1 MTASPPKVGAIAAP
15 ATALLTVENLFVNLR
30 GPNGITP
37 LVKGVSFTLTK
48 GETLAI
54 AGESGSGK
62 SITSLALMG
71 LLPAPAVFLGQGEMR
86 LGNLDLATLS
96 DRQMND
102 IRGSR
107 IAMIFQDP
115 MTSLNPVMKIGMQL
129 IEAIKT
135 HLGSANSD
143 ATEMALRALR
153 AVKIT
158 LPEQR
163 MGQYPHE
170 LSGGMRQRVMIAMA
184 LALKPQILIADEPT
198 TALDVTVQREI
209 LDLLRDLKSE
219 FGTAIILITHDMGV
233 VAEMADRVLIMRHG
247 EIVEQGSVR
256 DIFHRPTHSYTQ
268 SLLAAVPKIGHGTR
282 QRPLTSDQDEIVA
295 EVRNISVKYTT
306 GQSFWGGAHKIFHAV
321 SDVSFQIKRGETLA
335 LVGESGCGKST
346 VAKALVGLTPFEGS
360 INIGGKSFAQCTKA
374 AAKALR
380 KKVQIVFQDPMAALD
395 PRMMVKALIAEPL
408 VIHNIGTPASRQA
421 EVLDLVLKVGLLEE
435 HLDRYP
441 HEFSGGQRQRICI
454 ARALALKPDLIV
466 ADEAVSALD
475 VSVQATVL
483 DLLTS
488 LQKEFGIAILF
499 ISHDLAVVENIC
511 DRVAVMHHGVI
522 VETGTREQ
530 IFFDPQH
537 SYTQKLLA
545 AVPVPDPDYRQAA
558 AKKAQL

>member
-1 MTASPPKVGAIAAP
+1 
-15 ATALLTVENLFVNLR
+15 
-30 GPNGITP
+30 
-37 LVKGVSFTLTK
+37 
-48 GETLAI
+48 
-54 AGESGSGK
+54 
-62 SITSLALMG
+62 
-71 LLPAPAVFLGQGEMR
+71 
-86 LGNLDLATLS
+86 
-96 DRQMND
+96 
-102 IRGSR
+102 
-107 IAMIFQDP
+107 
-115 MTSLNPVMKIGMQL
+115 
-129 IEAIKT
+129 
-135 HLGSANSD
+135 ANSD

-360 INIGGKSFAQCTKA
+360 INIGGKSFAQSTKA

-522 VETGTREQ
+522 VETGTR
-530 IFFDPQH
+530 
-537 SYTQKLLA
+537 
-545 AVPVPDPDYRQAA
+545 
-558 AKKAQL
+558 